1 MRQEKKTSHIYIEH
15 CYGAENDLKQLSRTA
30 AEKLGLD
37 GISISQTEARMIQ
50 FFVQMIKPQKIVEI
64 GTLTGLSCQYFL
76 EALQTDGIVYSLE
89 KSEEHFEI
97 SQKILKPWID
107 RNKCQLILGDAR
119 EKLKEIT
126 SQGPFDAI
134 FIDGNKSAYLDYW
147 HWAEAN
153 IKKGGL
159 IIIDNVF
166 LSGSV
171 WDGPKYKFS
180 EKQIQTMKTMT
191 DEILKNSNF
200 QSSFIPTDEGLLL
213 ALKK

>member
-1 MRQEKKTSHIYIEH
+1 MRQEKKTSYTYIEQ
-15 CYGAENDLKQLSRTA
+15 CYGPENDLKQLSRTA

-37 GISISQTEARMIQ
+37 GISISQTEAHMIQ

-76 EALQTDGIVYSLE
+76 EALQTDGTVYSLE
-89 KSEEHFEI
+89 KSDEHFEI

-107 RNKCQLILGDAR
+107 KNKCQLILGDAR
-119 EKLKEIT
+119 EKLKEIV
-126 SQGPFDAI
+126 SQGPFDVI

-159 IIIDNVF
+159 VIVDNVF

-171 WDGPKYKFS
+171 WEGPKFKFS
-180 EKQIQTMKTMT
+180 EKQIQVMKTMT
-191 DEILKNSNF
+191 DEILKNSNY
-200 QSSFIPTDEGLLL
+200 QSTFIPTEEGLLL

>member
-1 MRQEKKTSHIYIEH
+1 MRLEKKTSHSYIED
-15 CYGAENDLKQLSRTA
+15 CYGTENDLKLQSRQA

-37 GISISQTEARMIQ
+37 GISVSQTEAHMIQ
-50 FFVQMIKPQKIVEI
+50 FFVQMISPRKIVEI

-76 EALQTDGIVYSLE
+76 EALPADGMVYSLE

-107 RNKCQLILGDAR
+107 NNRCQLILGDAR

-153 IKKGGL
+153 VKKGGL

-180 EKQIQTMKTMT
+180 EKQIQIMKTMT
-191 DEILKNSNF
+191 EAILKNSNF
-200 QSSFIPTDEGLLL
+200 QSTFIPTDEGLLL

>member
-1 MRQEKKTSHIYIEH
+1 MRLEKKTSHSYIEQ
-15 CYGAENDLKQLSRTA
+15 CYGPENDLKQLSRTG
-30 AEKLGLD
+30 AEKLRLD
-37 GISISQTEARMIQ
+37 AISVSQTEAHMIQ
-50 FFVQMIKPQKIVEI
+50 FLVQMIKPQKIVEI

-76 EALQTDGIVYSLE
+76 ETLPTDGMVYSLE

-97 SQKILKPWID
+97 SQKILKPWIEK
-107 RNKCQLILGDAR
+107 NKCQLILGDAR
-119 EKLKEIT
+119 EKLKDIV
-126 SQGPFDAI
+126 SQGPFDAV

-171 WDGPKYKFS
+171 WEGPKFKFS
-180 EKQIQTMKTMT
+180 EKQILIMKTMT
-191 DEILKNSNF
+191 DEILKNKNF
-200 QSSFIPTDEGLLL
+200 QSTFIPTEEGLLL
-213 ALKK
+213 ALKM